1 MNDTPP
7 ERFSIPSTEPEPE
20 MALPAVRGGSAVV
33 ERPLDVAR
41 ATAASQARR
50 ASRPTLKLNL
60 EVLLYGL
67 VSVLAVVTRFW
78 DLSYRALHHDE
89 SLHAYFSWLFYAGDG
104 YIHDPLMHGPTL
116 FHADALA
123 YLLFGDNDYT
133 TRVWPA
139 LLGVILVLMP
149 ALLRGPQLLGRWGAL
164 ACSTLLLF
172 SPSIL
177 YYTRFI
183 RHDPFV
189 LVMTLAI
196 VISALR
202 YLERPERRWVVSVGV
217 MSGLLFATME
227 VSFIIAFVLVTFVVG
242 VVTWQLSRTAFAIV
256 IATGIGMLAV
266 WKAMPALGAPALP
279 GIPWEDP
286 TSANVREFAFQFVV
300 HPIFLASLGVF
311 LLGAV
316 GVLTAVDRARHR
328 EAGGTWLDSVL
339 ASQPPGTTSYA
350 LLHLIR
356 DRSSLWI
363 AVGLG
368 LALFVVF
375 YTTMFT
381 NMFGLAS
388 GTVGALGYWLGQQNV
403 QRADQPWFYYLIVLV
418 QYEFIAVLMLPVG
431 IVLTARRLIPA
442 VLARRPVGRRTYLR
456 GLALYWALVNLAI
469 FSWAG
474 EKMPWLTVHMVLPLS
489 ILAASVIGSGIEQV
503 ERAVSQG
510 RLRAPTLW
518 AAVVG
523 IPLLVGAWFL
533 TWAWGTAGPWAQ
545 RDTDLTRTL
554 RDVVAENPIILYL
567 PVLALLGLIGYVIW
581 KAGGRTALPLV
592 GVVLVVMT
600 LLAQIHVSFRL
611 TYREG
616 DVPRDMLVYVQS
628 SPDVTRA
635 VEEIGLLSREL
646 TGGKDMPIYYD
657 SGTSWPFQWY
667 LRDYSGRRYFGDN
680 LSEAPDAPIVLIS
693 NENLS
698 AENRQMLE
706 GYTATEYAMRWWF
719 PEDETYRR
727 FAIAPELNKVERQN
741 YQTDEEG
748 PYGLTDVAESVW
760 RSLWALREPEQQAR
774 MFRLVA
780 YREVWAP
787 IGSYNFQVYVRNDL
801 LQTWNDIRY

>member
-1 MNDTPP
+1 MNNTPP
-7 ERFSIPSTEPEPE
+7 ARPAASPHAARVSEP
-20 MALPAVRGGSAVV
+20 LPAVSGGAVAA
-33 ERPLDVAR
+33 ERP
-41 ATAASQARR
+41 ATRHEFGADAA
-50 ASRPTLKLNL
+50 TLRVRQPPIRVNL
-60 EVLLYGL
+60 ELVLYGL
-67 VSVLAVVTRFW
+67 LGLLAALTRFW
-78 DLSYRALHHDE
+78 DLTYRALHHDE
-89 SLHAYFSWLFYAGDG
+89 SLHAYFSWLFYVGDG

-123 YLLFGDNDYT
+123 YFLFGDNDYT

-164 ACSTLLLF
+164 TCSTLLLF

-202 YLERPERRWVVSVGV
+202 YLERPERRWVVTTGI

-242 VVTWQLSRTAFAIV
+242 VVTWQLSRTAFLLV
-256 IATGIGMLAV
+256 IATGIGLLAV
-266 WKAMPALGAPALP
+266 WVLMPSLGAPALP

-286 TSANVREFAFQFVV
+286 TSASIREFAFELVV
-300 HPIFLASLGVF
+300 HPTVLASLGVF

-316 GVLTAVDRARHR
+316 GVLTAVDRARER
-328 EAGGTWLDSVL
+328 EIGGSWLDSVL
-339 ASQPPGTTSYA
+339 ASQPFGTTSYA
-350 LLHLIR
+350 LLRLLR
-356 DRSSLWI
+356 DRRSLWMGI
-363 AVGLG
+363 GLG
-368 LALFVVF
+368 VAVSVVF
-375 YTTMFT
+375 YTSMFT

-403 QRADQPWFYYLIVLV
+403 QRADQPWFYYLILLV
-418 QYEFIAVLMLPVG
+418 QYEFIAVLMLPIG
-431 IVLTARRLIPA
+431 AILTARRLVPA
-442 VLARRPVGRRTYLR
+442 VRSRQPVGRRTYLR
-456 GLALYWALVNLAI
+456 GFVLYWALVHLAI

-474 EKMPWLTVHMVLPLS
+474 EKMPWLSVHMVLPLS
-489 ILAASVIGSGIEQV
+489 ILAASVIGSGIERI
-503 ERAVSQG
+503 EEAARAG
-510 RLRAPTLW
+510 RMSTSALW
-518 AAVVG
+518 ATAAG
-523 IPLLVGAWFL
+523 IPLVVGTWFL
-533 TWAWGTAGPWAQ
+533 TWSWGTAGPW
-545 RDTDLTRTL
+545 TDQGGELSRTL
-554 RDVVAENPIILYL
+554 RSTVADNPIILYL
-567 PVLALLGLIGYVIW
+567 PMLALIALIGYVIW
-581 KAGGRTALPLV
+581 RSGTRTALPLV
-592 GVVLVVMT
+592 GVTLVVMT
-600 LLAQIHVSFRL
+600 LLAQMHVSFRL
-611 TYREG
+611 AYRDG
-616 DVPRDMLVYVQS
+616 DVPRDMLIYVQS

-667 LRDYSGRRYFGDN
+667 LRDYSARRYFGDSLN
-680 LSEAPDAPIVLIS
+680 EAPDAPIVLIS

-727 FAIAPELNKVERQN
+727 FAIAPELNKIERQN

-748 PYGLTDVAESVW
+748 PYGLADVGESVW
-760 RSLWALREPEQQAR
+760 RSVWALREPDQQAR

-780 YREVWAP
+780 FRELWAP